1 MSSDLAEG
9 REAGEWASW
18 PAIRSG
24 GAAGA
29 APFRSLR
36 LGIAV
41 TVGRALWVGTTVMTL
56 LWSHVWVGW
65 TIEWCYALATVERE
79 WDV

>member
-1 MSSDLAEG
+1 MSSDLESAG
-9 REAGEWASW
+9 DGEWASW

-41 TVGRALWVGTTVMTL
+41 TVGRALWVGIDRYDSVME
-56 LWSHVWVGW
+56 SCMGGVDH
-65 TIEWCYALATVERE
+65 
-79 WDV
+79 